1 MAEERLERLLPALTA
16 MSNSME
22 LQSASLSNVLEGE
35 LIRADADFDDA
46 IEPSQDAFS
55 MMGNALSIIE
65 NEMMTQTQ
73 LLSSIL
79 AVNQESL
86 NIRKK
91 EITKENRSE
100 RLGSVSGEN
109 QESDDKKSGDKS
121 GFAKMMAALGKER
134 VSLKKG
140 LLLAAAIP
148 LIKGAIQGLVDS
160 FFGEESSK
168 QVKDALDSVFDFE
181 TIATTS
187 LGTLLFGLKGGLM
200 GLIFSKVRQGVE
212 AAAEKLGASPEVAD
226 AISIAVAGI
235 AAAMVTKA
243 GRNAVKSIFNAATR
257 ALGPAGAAA
266 GTAAAQTAARSA
278 AAGAGAGAAT
288 GASETAA
295 EADKPK
301 PRPTAEMKERIA
313 NLTDE
318 ELDQQGMKRDK
329 AGRVQYKTGGIVN
342 KADLVEKLQEAD
354 IEKAKV
360 KFPGFG
366 PIAKVLGPIGYGFA
380 VYEMA
385 TILNDDTL
393 SRDEKSRALS
403 GLAGGILGG
412 VGGAAAGAA
421 LGTLVGGPIGT
432 FIGGVGLGIAGAFA
446 GDYLGEQVANYALGD
461 PVDPPPDELQAL
473 AEAELGNQQS
483 SSVPSGQSR
492 RERRAQS
499 VAKSTAQ
506 TASVAP
512 ESTDTTSGSIAPVTA
527 DMSPSQVAEAQLTAP
542 NALLASADA
551 ELAMIEKAIMVQFG
565 TSPSG
570 GSVNVPF
577 FNNGG
582 NTVNNMGGNNSSTT
596 INVFEDAKQ
605 ALSNAVPI
613 PMSARA

>member
-65 NEMMTQTQ
+65 DEMMTQTQ
-73 LLSSIL
+73 LLSGIL
-79 AVNQESL
+79 SVNQESL
-86 NIRKK
+86 DIRKN
-91 EITKENRSE
+91 EIANQARSE
-100 RLGSVSGEN
+100 RFGSVTDEN
-109 QESDDKKSGDKS
+109 QESDTEGDDDKS
-121 GFAKMMAALGKER
+121 AFAKMMASLGKER
-134 VSLKKG
+134 VSMKKG
-140 LLLAAAIP
+140 LLLAAALP
-148 LIKGAIQGLVDS
+148 LLKGAIQGLVDS
-160 FFGEESSK
+160 FFGEESAK
-168 QVKDALDSVFDFE
+168 KVEGMLDSVFDFE
-181 TIATTS
+181 TLATTS
-187 LGTLLFGLKGGLM
+187 LGTLLFGVKGGLM
-200 GLIFSKVRQGVE
+200 GLIFSKVRQATE
-212 AAAEKLGASPEVAD
+212 DALDKLDFFPPEVND
-226 AISIAVAGI
+226 AIALAMGGI
-235 AAAMVTKA
+235 AAAMVTKS
-243 GRNAVKSIFNAATR
+243 GRNVVRRIFNAGTR
-257 ALGPAGAAA
+257 MLGPTGAAA
-266 GTAAAQTAARSA
+266 TTAASQTAARSA
-278 AAGAGAGAAT
+278 ATAAAGTGAGASAAD
-288 GASETAA
+288 

-301 PRPTAEMKERIA
+301 PRPTADMKERIA

-342 KADLVEKLQEAD
+342 QADLVEKLQEAD

-366 PIAKVLGPIGYGFA
+366 PIAKVLGPIGYGIA

-393 SRDEKSRALS
+393 SRDEKARALS

-421 LGTLVGGPIGT
+421 LGTLVGGPVGT

-446 GDYLGEQVANYALGD
+446 GDYLGEQVANYALGE

-483 SSVPSGQSR
+483 SSVPSGQRR

-499 VAKSTAQ
+499 VARSTAQ
-506 TASVAP
+506 TAAVAP
-512 ESTDTTSGSIAPVTA
+512 ESTDMTSGSIAPVTA
-527 DMSPSQVAEAQLTAP
+527 DVSPSEVAEAQLSTP
-542 NALLASADA
+542 NALQASAEA

-570 GSVNVPF
+570 GNVNVPL

-582 NTVNNMGGNNSSTT
+582 NTVNNMGGNSSSTT